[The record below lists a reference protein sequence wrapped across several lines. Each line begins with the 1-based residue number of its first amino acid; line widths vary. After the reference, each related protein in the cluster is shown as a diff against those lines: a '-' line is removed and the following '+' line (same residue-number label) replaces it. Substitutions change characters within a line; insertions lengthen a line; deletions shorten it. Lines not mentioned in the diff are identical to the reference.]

1 MKTVLVVYDSR
12 SGHTARI
19 ARRIWETIIAEG
31 HQADMMHVLE
41 ADREGVDWNK
51 YDLVICGAPVLYGVF
66 RKQFL
71 AFVNRWKAVL
81 DAKPNSFFNVTVIAR
96 NPAKATPEG
105 NVYCRKFLENNPVA
119 PEGRQVLRRQS
130 RLPELELDRR
140 QAHPDD
146 HEDDQGPDGNDGRH
160 RLHRL
165 GSR

>member
-105 NVYCRKFLENNPVA
+105 N
-119 PEGRQVLRRQS
+119 GRQVLRRQS

>member
-71 AFVNRWKAVL
+71 A
-81 DAKPNSFFNVTVIAR
+81 SSTVGR
-96 NPAKATPEG
+96 PSSTPS
-105 NVYCRKFLENNPVA
+105 PTA
-119 PEGRQVLRRQS
+119 S
-130 RLPELELDRR
+130 
-140 QAHPDD
+140 
-146 HEDDQGPDGNDGRH
+146 
-160 RLHRL
+160 
-165 GSR
+165 ST